1 MAAISYTRVSTDQQT
16 ESGAGM
22 AAQAAAIAAYAKA
35 NGLTITA
42 SYSDEGISGS
52 ADLDGRPG
60 LAAAVAAIRKGDVLL
75 VAKRDRLGRD
85 VLLVSTIERMVNRK
99 GASVV
104 SCDGA
109 GNGSTPADQF
119 MRHMIDAA
127 SQYERG
133 LIKARTRQAMAA
145 MRKAGRLT
153 GTVPFGY
160 AVGNDNTL
168 VAVPAEQ
175 LVIAKIEACHQAG
188 LSLRQIAATLTAAG
202 LVTKKGNTAW
212 THTAVGSILRRQAM
226 LAA

>member
-175 LVIAKIEACHQAG
+175 LVIERIEACHKAG

-202 LVTKKGNTAW
+202 LLTKQGHSVW
-212 THTAVGSILRRQAM
+212 THTAVQSILRRQQA